1 MIMVFDVMVVV
12 VKVAKQGASY
22 NATLTTNQF
31 LLALFGLSQ

>member
-22 NATLTTNQF
+22 NATLITNQS
-31 LLALFGLSQ
+31 LSALFGSSQ